1 MLKKILIA
9 AAAIGFSAGAHAA
22 DMRMPVKAAPPPIP
36 VMTWTGFYIG
46 VNGGYSWGRSD
57 TDVNY
62 FNPLTG
68 VAIVPPANST
78 LGGRFDLD
86 GGVAGGQIGYNW
98 QTGGWVWGL
107 EADLQWS
114 GEKGSGGFS
123 CAAVAV
129 LAGPCLPGFTFLP
142 PGAAGGTTLT
152 LDQQIEWFGTVR
164 ARGGFLVTPEVL
176 LYATGGLAYGS
187 VKTTAT
193 LATFGFPA
201 GPLVAASSSSS
212 STNAGWTVGAG
223 IEGKF
228 NRNWSARLEYL
239 YMDLGNFGGSASL
252 VPFAPIGA
260 NYSSDVTDHVLR
272 AAINYHF

>member
-1 MLKKILIA
+1 MLKPILIIA
-9 AAAIGFSAGAHAA
+9 TALGFSAAAHAA
-22 DMRMPVKAAPPPIP
+22 DMRMPVKAPPPIVP
-36 VMTWTGFYIG
+36 VISWTGFYIG

-57 TDVNY
+57 TDVSY

-68 VAIVPPANST
+68 AAIVPPVNSIT
-78 LGGRFDLD
+78 SGRFDLD

-98 QTGGWVWGL
+98 QTSNWVWGL

-114 GEKGSGGFS
+114 DEKGSGGFT
-123 CAAVAV
+123 CAPT
-129 LAGPCLPGFTFLP
+129 LIGGPCIPGFTFVP
-142 PGAAGGTTLT
+142 PGAAGGTALT
-152 LDQQIEWFGTVR
+152 LDQRIEWFGTVR
-164 ARGGFLVTPEVL
+164 ARGGILVTPEVL

-193 LATFGFPA
+193 LSTFAFPI
-201 GPLVAASSSSS
+201 GPLVAASATSS

-228 NRNWSARLEYL
+228 NRNWSARLEYI
-239 YMDLGNFGGSASL
+239 YMDLGNFGGSVSL
-252 VPFAPIGA
+252 APTSPIAA